1 MRMVHDIA
9 DALPLILEGSGRR
22 TELQIPTM
30 LAMLFTRRDLWRR
43 SDSYRNGT
51 HSDRN
56 GRHRGVGRG
65 IDDRDGVGEINR
77 HIGAGSV
84 RRDGYPKRILICTK
98 RNGRHHGVG
107 RGIDDRD
114 GAPPGTS
121 QVGACSIWCNGY
133 PRSTADRNGRSHGV
147 ARGVDDRDD
156 GVLLIGHVGSGSVW
170 SDGYLKST

>member
-51 HSDRN
+51 HS
-56 GRHRGVGRG
+56 H
-65 IDDRDGVGEINR
+65 
-77 HIGAGSV
+77 
-84 RRDGYPKRILICTK
+84 

-114 GAPPGTS
+114 GVPARIS